1 MAATPSSATQ
11 SRLAET
17 ISERL
22 RQIVSGPDEDI
33 SLAEAALLIAGHGY
47 PDLNVAAY
55 LSRIEELAYNLRL
68 RIAEDESIPDRISAL
83 NQFLFGDLGFAPN
96 SEDYYDPRN
105 SFLNEVLERRTGIP
119 ITLSVIYLELGR
131 KIGLPLQGVSF
142 PGHFLVKCAVPEGA
156 VVLDPYSGGVS
167 LGLQDLQKRLRDV
180 RGGEVS
186 RAIVAELLIVATNK
200 EIIVRLLRNLKAIYL
215 REHNLDKALP
225 IMHWII
231 ATMPDQTPELRDRG
245 MIYQELECPR
255 AALADFETYLTRLPS
270 CEDAD
275 DIRRRIIELR
285 RDAARLN

>member
-1 MAATPSSATQ
+1 LASRLSSATQ
-11 SRLAET
+11 SRPAET
-17 ISERL
+17 TSERL
-22 RQIVSGPDEDI
+22 RQIVCGPDEDI

-55 LSRIEELAYNLRL
+55 LSRIEELAYMLRL
-68 RIAEDESIPDRISAL
+68 RIVEDDSVPERISAL

-96 SEDYYDPRN
+96 SEDYYDPRD

-119 ITLSVIYLELGR
+119 ITLCVIYMELGR

-156 VVLDPYSGGVS
+156 VVLDPYSGGIF
-167 LGLQDLQKRLRDV
+167 LGLADLQKRLREV

-186 RAIVAELLIVATNK
+186 RAIVAELLVPASNK

-215 REHNLDKALP
+215 REHNLDRALP
-225 IMHWII
+225 IVNCII
-231 ATMPDQTPELRDRG
+231 ATMPEQTPELRDRG
-245 MIYQELECPR
+245 MLYQELECSR
-255 AALADFETYLTRLPS
+255 AALADFEEYLKRSPS

-275 DIRRRIIELR
+275 DIRHRIIELR
-285 RDAARLN
+285 REAAKLN

>member
-1 MAATPSSATQ
+1 LAATQ
-11 SRLAET
+11 SLLAET
-17 ISERL
+17 KSERL

-33 SLAEAALLIAGHGY
+33 SLAEAALLIAGHEY
-47 PDLNVAAY
+47 PDLPVSAY
-55 LSRIEELAYNLRL
+55 LSRLDELAHGLRMRIGEDATDL
-68 RIAEDESIPDRISAL
+68 ERIAEL
-83 NQFLFGDLGFAPN
+83 NQFLFGDLGFRPN

-119 ITLSVIYLELGR
+119 LTLSVIYMELGR
-131 KIGLPLQGVSF
+131 KIGLPLKGVSY

-156 VVLDPYSGGVS
+156 LVLDPYSGGIS
-167 LGLQDLQKRLRDV
+167 LGLQDLQKRLREV

-186 RAIVAELLIVATNK
+186 RAIVAELLVSASNK

-215 REHNLDKALP
+215 RGHDLDKALP
-225 IMHWII
+225 IMDWII
-231 ATMPDQTPELRDRG
+231 ATMPEQTPELRDRG

-255 AALADFETYLTRLPS
+255 AALADFEEYLKRSAS

-275 DIRRRIIELR
+275 EIRRRIIELR

>member
-1 MAATPSSATQ
+1 M
-11 SRLAET
+11 
-17 ISERL
+17 SERL

-47 PDLNVAAY
+47 PDLNVPAY
-55 LSRIEELAYNLRL
+55 LSRIEELAYMLRL
-68 RIAEDESIPDRISAL
+68 RIDEDDSVPERISEL

-96 SEDYYDPRN
+96 SGDYYDPRN

-119 ITLSVIYLELGR
+119 ITLSVIYMELGR

-156 VVLDPYSGGVS
+156 VVLDPYAGGIS
-167 LGLQDLQKRLRDV
+167 LGLKDLQKRLREV

-186 RAIVAELLIVATNK
+186 RAIVAELLVSASNK

-215 REHNLDKALP
+215 RGHNLDKALP
-225 IMHWII
+225 IMNWII
-231 ATMPDQTPELRDRG
+231 ATLPEQTPELRDRG
-245 MIYQELECPR
+245 MLYQELECAR
-255 AALADFETYLTRLPS
+255 AALADFEEYLKRSPS

-285 RDAARLN
+285 REAARLN

>member
-1 MAATPSSATQ
+1 M
-11 SRLAET
+11 
-17 ISERL
+17 SERL

-33 SLAEAALLIAGHGY
+33 SLAEAALLIAGDGY

-55 LSRIEELAYNLRL
+55 LSRIEGLAHRLRL
-68 RIAEDESIPDRISAL
+68 RIAENESIPERISAL

-96 SEDYYDPRN
+96 SADYYDPRN

-119 ITLSVIYLELGR
+119 ITLCVIYMELGR

-156 VVLDPYSGGVS
+156 VVLDPYSGGLS
-167 LGLQDLQKRLRDV
+167 LGLADLQKRLREV

-186 RAIVAELLIVATNK
+186 RAIVAELLVPASNK

-215 REHNLDKALP
+215 RGHNLDRALP
-225 IMHWII
+225 IMNWII
-231 ATMPDQTPELRDRG
+231 ATMPDQAPELRDRG
-245 MIYQELECPR
+245 MLYQELECSR
-255 AALADFETYLTRLPS
+255 AALADFEEYLKRSPS

-275 DIRRRIIELR
+275 DIRQRIIELR
-285 RDAARLN
+285 RDASRLN

>member
-1 MAATPSSATQ
+1 MAATPLSATQ
-11 SRLAET
+11 SRLAQT
-17 ISERL
+17 MSERL

-55 LSRIEELAYNLRL
+55 LSRIEELAYRLRL
-68 RIAEDESIPDRISAL
+68 RIAEDETIPGRISAL

-119 ITLSVIYLELGR
+119 LTLSVIYMELGR
-131 KIGLPLQGVSF
+131 KIGLPLQGVSY

-156 VVLDPYSGGVS
+156 LVLDPYSGGIS
-167 LGLQDLQKRLRDV
+167 LGLQDLQKRLREV

-186 RAIVAELLIVATNK
+186 RAIVAELLVSASNK

-215 REHNLDKALP
+215 RGHDLDKALP
-225 IMHWII
+225 IMDWII
-231 ATMPDQTPELRDRG
+231 ATMPEQTPELRDRG

-255 AALADFETYLTRLPS
+255 AALADFEAYLDLLPGG
-270 CEDAD
+270 EDTE
-275 DIRRRIIELR
+275 DIRERIIELR
-285 RDAARLN
+285 KEAARLN

>member
-1 MAATPSSATQ
+1 M
-11 SRLAET
+11 
-17 ISERL
+17 SERL
-22 RQIVSGPDEDI
+22 WQIVSGPDEDI
-33 SLAEAALLIAGHGY
+33 SLAEAALLIAGDGY

-55 LSRIEELAYNLRL
+55 LSRIEGLAHRLRL
-68 RIAEDESIPDRISAL
+68 RIAENESIPERISAL

-96 SEDYYDPRN
+96 SADYYDPRN

-119 ITLSVIYLELGR
+119 ITLCVIYMELGR

-142 PGHFLVKCAVPEGA
+142 PGHFLVSCAVPEGA
-156 VVLDPYSGGVS
+156 VVLDPYSGGIS
-167 LGLQDLQKRLRDV
+167 LGLADLQKRLREV

-186 RAIVAELLIVATNK
+186 RAIVAELLVAASNK

-215 REHNLDKALP
+215 RGHNPDRALP
-225 IMHWII
+225 IVNWII
-231 ATMPDQTPELRDRG
+231 AILPEQISELRDRG
-245 MIYQELECPR
+245 MLYQELECSR
-255 AALADFETYLTRLPS
+255 AALVDFEEVLKRSPA

>member
-1 MAATPSSATQ
+1 M
-11 SRLAET
+11 
-17 ISERL
+17 SERL

-55 LSRIEELAYNLRL
+55 LSRIEELAYMLNLR
-68 RIAEDESIPDRISAL
+68 IDEDDSVPERISAL

-96 SEDYYDPRN
+96 PEDYYDPRN

-119 ITLSVIYLELGR
+119 ITLCVIYMELGR

-156 VVLDPYSGGVS
+156 IVLDPYSGGIS
-167 LGLQDLQKRLRDV
+167 LGLADLQKRLREV

-186 RAIVAELLIVATNK
+186 RAIVAELLVSASNK
-200 EIIVRLLRNLKAIYL
+200 EIVVRLLRNLKAIYL
-215 REHNLDKALP
+215 REHNLDRALP
-225 IMHWII
+225 IVNWIV
-231 ATMPDQTPELRDRG
+231 ATMPEQIPELRDRG
-245 MIYQELECPR
+245 MIYRELECSR
-255 AALADFETYLTRLPS
+255 AALADFEEYLKRSPS
-270 CEDAD
+270 CEDVD
-275 DIRRRIIELR
+275 DIRQRIIELR

>member
-1 MAATPSSATQ
+1 M
-11 SRLAET
+11 
-17 ISERL
+17 SERL
-22 RQIVSGPDEDI
+22 RQIVSGPDQDI

-55 LSRIEELAYNLRL
+55 LSRIEELAYMLRL
-68 RIAEDESIPDRISAL
+68 RIDEDDSVPERISAL
-83 NQFLFGDLGFAPN
+83 NRFLFGDLGFAPN

-105 SFLNEVLERRTGIP
+105 NFLNEVLERRTGIP
-119 ITLSVIYLELGR
+119 ITLCVIYMELGR

-156 VVLDPYSGGVS
+156 VVLDPYSGGIALS
-167 LGLQDLQKRLRDV
+167 LADLQKRLREA

-186 RAIVAELLIVATNK
+186 RAVVAELLVSASNK

-215 REHNLDKALP
+215 REHNLDRALP
-225 IMHWII
+225 IANWII
-231 ATMPDQTPELRDRG
+231 ATMPEQTPELRDRG
-245 MIYQELECPR
+245 MIYQELECSR
-255 AALADFETYLTRLPS
+255 AALADFVEYLKRSPS

-275 DIRRRIIELR
+275 DIRRRIIELQ

>member
-1 MAATPSSATQ
+1 M
-11 SRLAET
+11 
-17 ISERL
+17 SERL

-55 LSRIEELAYNLRL
+55 LSRIEELAYRLRL
-68 RIAEDESIPDRISAL
+68 RIAEDESVPERISAL

-96 SEDYYDPRN
+96 SGDYYDPRN

-119 ITLSVIYLELGR
+119 ITLCVIYMELGR

-142 PGHFLVKCAVPEGA
+142 PGHFLVKCAVTEGA
-156 VVLDPYSGGVS
+156 VVLDPYSGGIS
-167 LGLQDLQKRLRDV
+167 LGLQDLQKRLREV

-186 RAIVAELLIVATNK
+186 RAIVAELLVSASNK

-215 REHNLDKALP
+215 RGHNLDKVLP
-225 IMHWII
+225 IMNWII
-231 ATMPDQTPELRDRG
+231 ATMPEQTPELRDRG
-245 MIYQELECPR
+245 MIYQELECSR
-255 AALADFETYLTRLPS
+255 AALADFEEYLKRSLS

-275 DIRRRIIELR
+275 DIRRRIIDLR
-285 RDAARLN
+285 QEAARLN